1 MQIVSVHAKK
11 PEPAVIKQ
19 ALAVLMAGGVVVY
32 PTDTAYGLA
41 VDATNEE
48 AIGKLFVMKRRAQ
61 KALPVLVTGI
71 PMAKQ
76 HVIVDA
82 TAHSLMKQYWPGA
95 VTLILPSR
103 QALPPALTLGKLS
116 LGIRQSG
123 QPIAQAL
130 VRGLGRPITCTS
142 ANLSGAGVF
151 YVGQEVVRHFL
162 QQPIQPDFVLDAG
175 EIPEEPPS
183 TIIDLTVSPLV
194 ILRQGSVR
202 VVLASLKKQ
211 HHLTHLP
218 TVKKTKKK

>member
-1 MQIVSVHAKK
+1 MQIVAINAKK
-11 PEPAVIKQ
+11 PNPVFIRQ

-48 AIGKLFVMKRRAQ
+48 AIGKLFVMKHRAQ

-71 PMAKQ
+71 TMAKKYVQ
-76 HVIVDA
+76 ISDA
-82 TAHSLMKQYWPGA
+82 AHTFIKSYWPGP
-95 VTLILPSR
+95 VTLILPHTNT
-103 QALPPALTLGKLS
+103 LPSALTLGKPT
-116 LGIRQSG
+116 LGIRQAN
-123 QPIAQAL
+123 QPIAQTL
-130 VRGLGRPITCTS
+130 VSGLGRPITCTS

-151 YVGQEVVRHFL
+151 YVGQEVVRHFE

-183 TIIDLTVSPLV
+183 TIVDLSVTPPV

-202 VVLASLKKQ
+202 VQLGKIAKAK
-211 HHLTHLP
+211 HR
-218 TVKKTKKK
+218 

>member
-1 MQIVSVHAKK
+1 MQLVVIKPKK
-11 PEPAVIKQ
+11 PEQAIIKQ

-61 KALPVLVTGI
+61 KALPVLVTGV

-76 HVIVDA
+76 YVTIDA
-82 TAHSLMKQYWPGA
+82 VAQRYMQTYWPGA
-95 VTLILPSR
+95 VTFILP
-103 QALPPALTLGKLS
+103 QKNALPSALTLGKLT
-116 LGIRQSG
+116 LGVRQAN

-151 YVGQEVVRHFL
+151 YVAQEVVRHFE

-183 TIIDLTVSPLV
+183 TIVDLSVQPPV
-194 ILRQGSVR
+194 ILRQGSIR
-202 VVLASLKKQ
+202 VQVGGAPKAKRRA
-211 HHLTHLP
+211 
-218 TVKKTKKK
+218 VTKH

>member
-1 MQIVSVHAKK
+1 MQIVSINAKK
-11 PEPAVIKQ
+11 PSPVTIRQ

-76 HVIVDA
+76 YVEVNDV
-82 TAHSLMKQYWPGA
+82 AHTIMKTHWPGS
-95 VTLILPSR
+95 VTLILPHKGN
-103 QALPPALTLGKLS
+103 LPSALTLGKPT
-116 LGIRQSG
+116 LGVRQSH

-130 VRGLGRPITCTS
+130 VRGLGKPITCTS

-151 YVGQEVVRHFL
+151 YVAQEVVRHFE
-162 QQPIQPDFVLDAG
+162 QQPIQPDYVLDAG

-183 TIIDLTVSPLV
+183 TIVDLSVTPAVV
-194 ILRQGSVR
+194 LRQGSVR
-202 VVLASLKKQ
+202 VTLRGSKKII
-211 HHLTHLP
+211 
-218 TVKKTKKK
+218 TKKK